1 MKRKLDLILHN
12 VFLRGNPDTV
22 HKIGINKGKI
32 VEISEDSV
40 GVADLELDAEKN
52 LVTESFVNPH
62 LHLDKVFT
70 LERLDELALK
80 QYHGGQMA
88 AAAEAIE
95 LASRVK
101 TEYDRSWIMDN
112 ARTVLR
118 WAAVNGNTHI
128 RAFAD
133 VDNKAKLEGVLALL
147 ELREE
152 FSNIVDIQ
160 VVAFPQDGVVKEPG
174 ADLLVHEAMTMG
186 ADVVGGI
193 PWIEYSATDAQS
205 HIDAMFAIATKFD
218 VPVSMLVDDAGDPAL
233 RTLEMLAMTTKS
245 VGWNERVLAHHA
257 RAMAL
262 YPDNYH
268 SRVAK
273 LLRDNRIGLV
283 TDPHTGPLHA
293 RVRELLEQ
301 DVLVCLGQDD
311 ISDAYYPYGRNN
323 MLEVAF
329 LVSHLLWMTTQAD
342 MEILYDMITVNAARA
357 IGLSNHKLE
366 IGSTASLVVLDVP
379 HIVDALRFHRA
390 PKYVINHGR
399 VIANDGVLI

>member
-12 VFLRGNPDTV
+12 VFLRGNPDIV

-160 VVAFPQDGVVKEPG
+160 VVAFPQDGVVK
-174 ADLLVHEAMTMG
+174 
-186 ADVVGGI
+186 
-193 PWIEYSATDAQS
+193 
-205 HIDAMFAIATKFD
+205 
-218 VPVSMLVDDAGDPAL
+218 
-233 RTLEMLAMTTKS
+233 
-245 VGWNERVLAHHA
+245 
-257 RAMAL
+257 
-262 YPDNYH
+262 
-268 SRVAK
+268 
-273 LLRDNRIGLV
+273 
-283 TDPHTGPLHA
+283 
-293 RVRELLEQ
+293 
-301 DVLVCLGQDD
+301 
-311 ISDAYYPYGRNN
+311 
-323 MLEVAF
+323 
-329 LVSHLLWMTTQAD
+329 
-342 MEILYDMITVNAARA
+342 
-357 IGLSNHKLE
+357 
-366 IGSTASLVVLDVP
+366 
-379 HIVDALRFHRA
+379 
-390 PKYVINHGR
+390 
-399 VIANDGVLI
+399 